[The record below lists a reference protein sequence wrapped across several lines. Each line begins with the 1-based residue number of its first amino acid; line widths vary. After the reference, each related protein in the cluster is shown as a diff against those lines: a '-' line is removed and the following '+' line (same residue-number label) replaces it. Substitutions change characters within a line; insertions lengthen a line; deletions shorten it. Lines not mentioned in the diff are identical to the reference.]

1 MQWDSPYLLC
11 FPFSTRPGLS
21 VDCPRGKLKMVHEV
35 VVDFAGRPL
44 KIESGRMAQQS
55 DASVVVTYGDTVV
68 LATANVTDK
77 PTDMPFM
84 PLRVDFEEKMY
95 SVGRIPGGFFKR
107 EGRPSEDAILT
118 CRKTDR
124 PIRPLLEP
132 GMRNDMQVI
141 ILPLSVDIDSSVDVI
156 AMIAGSAAMH
166 LSSIPFAGPFG
177 VVRVAQFEGEMVV
190 SPTFEM
196 QKEATL
202 DLLVAATRE
211 GIVQLEMDGQMVDD
225 EDIKRGLEVAYDAC
239 MPIVAAIEELREK
252 AGKPKGEF
260 ELWEPRPEATE
271 FVTSELNDRIIETLA
286 ITDRLER
293 DTALG
298 RLQEEAATVLEERGC
313 EKAGQ
318 DVEAVFETIVKARLQ
333 DLAFDEEARV
343 DGRKLDEIRPISVEA
358 GFLPRVH
365 GSGLF
370 QRGETQV
377 LTTTTF
383 GAYKD
388 QKLVRTLEEEEYSRF
403 THHYNFPPFSTGEV
417 KGLRGASRRD
427 VGHGAIGEKAIERVL
442 PPEEEF
448 PYTIRLVSEVLA
460 ANASTSMA
468 ATCAC
473 SIALMDAGVPITGAV
488 AGAGIGL
495 IRRGDDYRLLT
506 DMQGVEDFMGYMDF
520 KIAGTAEGVTCM
532 QMDTKTHGLP
542 LEILFEALEKGKQG
556 RLHILAEMNA
566 VIAEPRAELSAYA
579 PCMLGLSIKEDKI
592 GLVIGP
598 GGKNIRGLQTDYDV
612 QIDVDDEGGVRV
624 FGVDR
629 DNVEKV
635 AGIIADMTR
644 EIEAGEIFTGK
655 VVTITDFGAFIELIP
670 GRDGLLHISDIAWE
684 HVDKTEDVLS
694 MGEEV
699 KVKVVSVDDDG
710 KIRLSRKELLERGEG
725 SSDSSRGSSSSSRS
739 SSSRRGDRGGGSSN
753 RSKRGGSSK
762 NSSGGSGR
770 DSGSRE
776 PRADRS
782 DTTGPSRGKA
792 YFRDKPNDE

>member
-1 MQWDSPYLLC
+1 MIQ
-11 FPFSTRPGLS
+11 
-21 VDCPRGKLKMVHEV
+21 EV
-35 VVDFAGRPL
+35 VVEFAGRPL
-44 KIESGRMAQQS
+44 KIETGRMAQQS

-77 PTDMPFM
+77 ATDMPFM

-124 PIRPLLEP
+124 PIRPLLDP

-141 ILPLSVDIDSSVDVI
+141 VLPLSVDTDSSVDVV
-156 AMIAGSAAMH
+156 AMIAASAAMH

-177 VVRVAQFEGEMVV
+177 AVRVGKFNGDMVV
-190 SPTFEM
+190 NPTFET
-196 QKEATL
+196 QKEASL

-211 GIVQLEMDGQMVDD
+211 GIVQLEMDGQMVADD
-225 EDIKRGLEVAYDAC
+225 DIKRGLEMAYEAC
-239 MPIVAAIEELREK
+239 MPVIEAIEELREK
-252 AGKPKGEF
+252 AGKPKGDF
-260 ELWEPRPEATE
+260 ELWEPRPEVTE
-271 FVTSELNDRIIETLA
+271 FITSELNDRIIETLS
-286 ITDRLER
+286 ITDRMER

-298 RLQEEAATVLEERGC
+298 RLQEEAVAALEEQGC

-318 DVEAVFETIVKARLQ
+318 DVEAVFETIVKARLV
-333 DLAFDEEARV
+333 DLAFDEDARV
-343 DGRKLDEIRPISVEA
+343 DGRKLDEIRPISVEV
-358 GFLPRVH
+358 GLLPRVH

-377 LTTTTF
+377 LTTTTL

-417 KGLRGASRRD
+417 KGLRGAGRREI
-427 VGHGAIGEKAIERVL
+427 GHGAIGEKAIERVL

-468 ATCAC
+468 ATCGC
-473 SIALMDAGVPITGAV
+473 SLALMDAGVPISSAV

-495 IRRGDDYRLLT
+495 IRRGEDYRLLT
-506 DMQGVEDFMGYMDF
+506 DMQGIEDFMGYMDF

-542 LEILFEALEKGKQG
+542 LEILFEALEKGREG
-556 RLHILAEMNA
+556 RLHILKQMNA
-566 VIAEPRAELSAYA
+566 VISEPRTELSAFA
-579 PCMLGLSIKEDKI
+579 PRMLSLSIKEEKI

-612 QIDVDDEGGVRV
+612 QIDIEDDGNVRI
-624 FGVDR
+624 FGTDC
-629 DNVEKV
+629 DNVTKV
-635 AGIIADMTR
+635 GEIIAEMTR
-644 EIEAGEIFTGK
+644 DIEAGEIFTGK

-725 SSDSSRGSSSSSRS
+725 GSDSSRRSSSSSRS
-739 SSSRRGDRGGGSSN
+739 SSSRRGDRGGSSS
-753 RSKRGGSSK
+753 RGKRGGSSK
-762 NSSGGSGR
+762 NSDASSSR
-770 DSGSRE
+770 DSASSRE
-776 PRADRS
+776 PSSEGGAE
-782 DTTGPSRGKA
+782 TGPSRGKA
-792 YFRDKPNDE
+792 YFRDKKSDE

>member
-1 MQWDSPYLLC
+1 
-11 FPFSTRPGLS
+11 
-21 VDCPRGKLKMVHEV
+21 MVHEV

-68 LATANVTDK
+68 LATANVTEK
-77 PTDMPFM
+77 ATDFPFM

-124 PIRPLLEP
+124 PIRPLLDP

-156 AMIAGSAAMH
+156 AMIAASAAMH

-177 VVRVAQFEGEMVV
+177 TVRVAQFEGEMVV

-196 QKEATL
+196 QKEASF

-211 GIVQLEMDGQMVDD
+211 GIVQLEMDGDVVDN
-225 EDIKRGLEVAYDAC
+225 EDIKRGLEVAYEAC
-239 MPIVAAIEELREK
+239 MPIIAAIEELREK

-260 ELWEPRPEATE
+260 ELWEPRAEVSE
-271 FVTSELNDRIIETLA
+271 FVTSELNDRIIETLT

-298 RLQEEAATVLEERGC
+298 RLQEEAVAALGENGC

-333 DLAFDEEARV
+333 DLAFDEGARV
-343 DGRKLDEIRPISVEA
+343 DGREFDEIRPISVEV
-358 GFLPRVH
+358 GLLPRVH

-388 QKLVRTLEEEEYSRF
+388 QKMVRTLEEEEYSRF

-417 KGLRGASRRD
+417 QGLRGAGRREI
-427 VGHGAIGEKAIERVL
+427 GHGAIGEKAIEHVL

-468 ATCAC
+468 AVCGC
-473 SIALMDAGVPITGAV
+473 SLALMDAGVPITGAV

-495 IRRGDDYRLLT
+495 IRRGDEYRLLT

-542 LEILFEALEKGKQG
+542 LEVLFDALEKGKQG

-566 VIAEPRAELSAYA
+566 VISEARSELSAYA
-579 PCMLGLSIKEDKI
+579 PCMVGVKINEDKI

-598 GGKNIRGLQTDYDV
+598 GGKNIRGLQTNYDV

-624 FGVDR
+624 FGTDR

-725 SSDSSRGSSSSSRS
+725 VSDSSRRSGPSSRSGSSSRS
-739 SSSRRGDRGGGSSN
+739 SSRGRGDRGGSS
-753 RSKRGGSSK
+753 SRGK
-762 NSSGGSGR
+762 SGGSGGSKQSSNGGSER
-770 DSGSRE
+770 DSGGGRE
-776 PRADRS
+776 RGTDS
-782 DTTGPSRGKA
+782 SSESGPSRGKA
-792 YFRDKPNDE
+792 YFRDKKNDE